1 MDYKERRLKEF
12 LLEQK
17 QARKS
22 KDVFLVCCFKCDEV
36 VCLSKHIVL
45 FGENRYTCIEPD
57 YDEYIL
63 VTSIFLYLG
72 RVCNYL
78 IEMHCVIINKRGG

>member
-1 MDYKERRLKEF
+1 MDYMDRRLKEF

-17 QARKS
+17 QAMKS

-36 VCLSKHIVL
+36 VCLSEHIVL

-57 YDEYIL
+57 FDDYIL
-63 VTSIFLYLG
+63 VTSISWRLLMK
-72 RVCNYL
+72 
-78 IEMHCVIINKRGG
+78 IIINFLITLQ